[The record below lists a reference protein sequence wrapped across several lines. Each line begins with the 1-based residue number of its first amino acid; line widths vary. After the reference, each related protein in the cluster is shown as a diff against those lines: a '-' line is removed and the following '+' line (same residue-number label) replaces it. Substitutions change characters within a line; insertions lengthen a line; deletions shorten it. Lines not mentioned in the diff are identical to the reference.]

1 MVGLNSKNT
10 SDGVQ
15 MALLSSRMESIA
27 RKMQNTLFRTA
38 RSGVLNTAHDF
49 SCVILTADCQL
60 LASAESLP
68 IHVMIGPD
76 LICKTIKKYHP
87 DLKRGDAFLHNSPYE
102 GNSHAADHCMVVPI
116 FDDNDKHRFF
126 VLAKAHQG
134 RRTEAVLSVVVDR
147 CVVLAKQ
154 SPRRPGEGKIALDC
168 ADHAGGALV

>member
-1 MVGLNSKNT
+1 MDKKVDIGS

-49 SCVILTADCQL
+49 SCVVLTADCKL

-87 DLKRGDAFLHNSPYE
+87 NLKRGDAFLHNSPYE

-116 FDDNDKHRFF
+116 FDNDDKHRFF
-126 VLAKAHQG
+126 VLAKAHQADCG
-134 RRTEAVLSVVVDR
+134 NSVPTTYV
-147 CVVLAKQ
+147 
-154 SPRRPGEGKIALDC
+154 G
-168 ADHAGGALV
+168 HAQDVYEESR